1 MNISGKLL
9 IGIIAFG
16 VVSTLHPFA
25 WAGFNDEFN
34 SAALD
39 SRWEVVNPNPASSI
53 SITGEAV
60 RITASEAN
68 GGSDYYYGSNYNA
81 PRILQP
87 VSSDWMLE
95 IKLDFNPTTDYQ
107 GAGIIIIP
115 KGQDA
120 SSTSGNRI
128 AEKAF
133 SGGAKVIRSVGTN
146 IPWTD
151 STAYIRLSKRG
162 YAYTGWVSA
171 DGVNWTL
178 NGTWEDPSQADT
190 AYVGL
195 FSIRQ
200 PWTGSATSTPE
211 FDYFRFAENLECMAL
226 PEGAVSWW
234 GGDMT
239 AADGLADN
247 NGVLIGGAGYAD
259 GYTDQAFALDGA
271 DDAVRITAAQSL
283 RLQSLTMEAWIFPEA
298 DSFGPVMEYNQES
311 GVSPSYGPNMGVS
324 ASGAAYGSATSS
336 TSTFLESGE
345 GAVTLNAW
353 NHLAF
358 TYDISSGIET
368 LIINGAV
375 KAQNS
380 IGSLILKTSYPLYIG
395 RRPASHNGPDDVA
408 SFHGLIDE
416 ATIYSRALSASEI
429 QSIFNKERH
438 NKCWPGD
445 ADGNRTT
452 DLADAILC
460 LQILAATSQEKAM
473 VGAAVDGDG
482 ALDLREI
489 LFILRKLAGLS

>member
-9 IGIIAFG
+9 IGIMAFW
-16 VVSTLHPFA
+16 VASTWHSLA

-53 SITGEAV
+53 SMTGEAV

-87 VSSDWMLE
+87 VSGDWMLE

-107 GAGIIIIP
+107 GAGIILIP
-115 KGQDA
+115 QGQDA
-120 SSTSGNRI
+120 SSSNGNRI

-146 IPWTD
+146 IPWTANL
-151 STAYIRLSKRG
+151 AYIRLSKNG
-162 YAYTGWVSA
+162 CTYTGWVSA
-171 DGVNWTL
+171 DGTDWTL
-178 NGTWEDPSQADT
+178 NGTWEDSSQTDT

-259 GYTDQAFALDGA
+259 GYTDQAFALDGV

-283 RLQSLTMEAWIFPEA
+283 KLQNLTMEAWIFPES
-298 DSFGPVMEYNQES
+298 DGFGPVLEFNEES
-311 GVSPSYGPNMGVS
+311 GVLPSYGPNMGIL
-324 ASGAAYGSATSS
+324 ASGAAYGSATSYA
-336 TSTFLESGE
+336 STFLESGA
-345 GAVTLNAW
+345 GAVTLYAW

-358 TYDISSGIET
+358 TYDISSGVET
-368 LIINGAV
+368 LFINGVAAEQKSV
-375 KAQNS
+375 
-380 IGSLILKTSYPLYIG
+380 GSLIMKTNYPLYIG
-395 RRPASHNGPDDVA
+395 RRPASHNGPDDIA

-445 ADGNRTT
+445 ADGDRIT

-460 LQILAATSQEKAM
+460 LQILAATSQEKANA
-473 VGAAVDGDG
+473 GAAVDGDG